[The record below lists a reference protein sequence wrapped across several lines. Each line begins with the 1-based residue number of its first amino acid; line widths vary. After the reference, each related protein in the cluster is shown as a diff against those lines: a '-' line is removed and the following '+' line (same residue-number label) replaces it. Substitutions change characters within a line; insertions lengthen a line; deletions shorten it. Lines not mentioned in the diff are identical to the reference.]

1 MTRIL
6 ADSTCDLSAELLQKY
21 DITMVPLH
29 IVLGDKE
36 YRDIVE
42 ISPDEIYAWSDENKT
57 TPKTSAA
64 SYDDAKEA
72 LMPLLAE
79 EDELIV

>member
-6 ADSTCDLSAELLQKY
+6 ADSTCDLTTDLLQKY

-29 IVLGDKE
+29 IVLGDQE

-57 TPKTSAA
+57 TPKTSAVA
-64 SYDDAKEA
+64 DDDGKGG
-72 LMPLLAE
+72 L
-79 EDELIV
+79 